1 MTELVLVHG
10 RSQQGKVATDL
21 KAEWVGALRNGLR
34 SAGLELPIPESAIR
48 FPYYGDTLD
57 DLVKERSTVA
67 DVIVRGDG
75 DGIGEEERAFLESV
89 LRETVAAAGIDRTQV
104 EAAFEQ
110 AEVEERGP
118 QNGRWVHAALRAL
131 DLHVPGAS
139 ASSIALATRDVYRYL
154 RSVGIRDRIESGVR
168 EALRPDVPAVVVGHS
183 LGTVVTYNL
192 LRRDGDR
199 EGWQVPLYVT
209 LGSPLAVTAI
219 RTMLVAREHPRCA
232 GAWFNAM
239 DPRDIVALHPLD
251 ATYFPV
257 EPPIENKVDVVNDT
271 PNRHGITGYLSD
283 PEVARRIHDAL
294 VARPGT
300 AAPPA

>member
-21 KAEWVGALRNGLR
+21 KAEWVDALREGLR
-34 SAGLELPIPESAIR
+34 SSGLELPIPESAIR

-57 DLVKERSTVA
+57 DLVKDRSRVA

-75 DGIGEEERAFLESV
+75 VGEEERAFLESV
-89 LRETVAAAGIDRTQV
+89 LRETVAAAGIDPEQI
-104 EAAFEQ
+104 EAVSEQ
-110 AEVEERGP
+110 GDVEERGP
-118 QNGRWVHAALRAL
+118 QNWRWVRAALRAL

-139 ASSIALATRDVYRYL
+139 APSLALATRDVYRYL

-168 EALRPDVPAVVVGHS
+168 EALRPDMPAVVVGHS
-183 LGTVVTYNL
+183 LGSVVTYNL

-199 EGWQVPLYVT
+199 EGWRVPLYVT

-232 GAWFNAM
+232 GSWFNAM

-251 ATYFPV
+251 GMYFPV
-257 EPPIENKVDVVNDT
+257 EPPIENKVDVVNGT

-283 PEVARRIHDAL
+283 PEVARRIHGAL
-294 VARPGT
+294 VAP
-300 AAPPA
+300 